1 MYLATTMYGF
11 VVDPDHK
18 LKNPKK
24 LEAIF
29 LETFM
34 VTKPGRL
41 TVRVMANRKRR
52 GGCFAP
58 MVMYWPKSRVFWQKQ
73 RQRNEKDPDT

>member
-1 MYLATTMYGF
+1 ML
-11 VVDPDHK
+11 VLVLENNILSVDLDYK
-18 LKNPKK
+18 FKNPKK

-41 TVRVMANRKRR
+41 TVRVRVMANRKRR

-58 MVMYWPKSRVFWQKQ
+58 MVMY
-73 RQRNEKDPDT
+73 

>member
-1 MYLATTMYGF
+1 ML
-11 VVDPDHK
+11 DLDHK
-18 LKNPKK
+18 FKNPKK

-58 MVMYWPKSRVFWQKQ
+58 MVMY
-73 RQRNEKDPDT
+73 

>member
-1 MYLATTMYGF
+1 MLR
-11 VVDPDHK
+11 VVDLDYK
-18 LKNPKK
+18 FKNPKK

-58 MVMYWPKSRVFWQKQ
+58 MVIYRLKSRVF
-73 RQRNEKDPDT
+73 

>member
-1 MYLATTMYGF
+1 MRIKDKRVLNELSLDLDYKF
-11 VVDPDHK
+11 
-18 LKNPKK
+18 KNPKK
-24 LEAIF
+24 LEATF

-41 TVRVMANRKRR
+41 TVTVRVMANRKRR

-58 MVMYWPKSRVFWQKQ
+58 KLMVMY
-73 RQRNEKDPDT
+73 